1 VIAAEVFTWVLR
13 AIAARRPGVAADA
26 AVQRVAPA
34 SFPA

>member
-13 AIAARRPGVAADA
+13 AIAARRPRAADA
-26 AVQRVAPA
+26 DVQRVAPA